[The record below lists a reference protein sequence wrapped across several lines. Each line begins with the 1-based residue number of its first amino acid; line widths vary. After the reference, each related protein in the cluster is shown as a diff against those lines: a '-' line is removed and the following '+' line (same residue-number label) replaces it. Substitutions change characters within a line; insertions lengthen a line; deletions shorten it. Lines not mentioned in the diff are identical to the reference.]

1 MSKTAQFVVAD
12 DDRSV
17 RTFLVHALTRQGY
30 KVSAVTTL
38 AGLWDYTMSGRGNIL
53 ITDVGFPDGDVLDVL
68 PRIREKRPDL
78 QIIVMSART
87 NLLTA
92 IKAQKYEVVDY
103 FPKPFELGK
112 LIEVCNRSARLHA
125 INGVVE
131 ATNPTIMRS
140 AQLSVPKA
148 IAIPLVGQSAAM
160 QNTFRLLTRYSATKV
175 PVLIHAEA
183 GAEKEEIAR
192 TLCQI
197 GTQKPMEFI
206 SVNLSHTPPDDHVN
220 LFFGQE
226 NIIKSA
232 ANGSLFI
239 NNIELLSN
247 DAQRALMRYLDRP
260 DTSPY
265 RPDRI
270 VVGTCIDLRNY
281 VSQGLFR
288 DDLYFALSSAY
299 LTVPPLRERLEDVRP
314 LANLICK
321 ELSSEFGITKILQS
335 DAVNCLQSW
344 NWPGNLREL
353 MFLIRRLFVNAD
365 SNEITAAEVL
375 AEINALKN
383 DLSEDKKMS
392 LGDSAY
398 YHIDKYFNS
407 LGDDLP
413 SSGLFERI
421 IREVEKPLIQA
432 TMKRTSGNQIKASE
446 ILGINR
452 NTLRKKIKQ
461 LNLPLS
467 RDGYK

>member
-1 MSKTAQFVVAD
+1 MRKTAQFVIAD

-38 AGLWDYTMSGRGNIL
+38 AGLWDYSMSGRGNIL

-68 PRIREKRPDL
+68 PRIKAKRPDL

-125 INGVVE
+125 SNGVIE
-131 ATNPTIMRS
+131 ENNPTVRS
-140 AQLSVPKA
+140 AQLSVPKT

-160 QNTFRLLTRYSATKV
+160 QNTFRLLTRYSASKV
-175 PVLIHAEA
+175 PVLIHAET

-197 GTQKPMEFI
+197 GNQEHMDFI
-206 SVNLSHTPPDDHVN
+206 SVNLSHTPQDEHLS
-220 LFFGQE
+220 LFFGDE
-226 NIIKSA
+226 NIIKLA
-232 ANGSLFI
+232 ANGNLFI
-239 NNIELLSN
+239 NNIELLSS

-265 RPDRI
+265 RLDRV
-270 VVGTCIDLRNY
+270 VVGTCVDLRDC

-288 DDLYFALSSAY
+288 EDLYFALSSAY
-299 LTVPPLRERLEDVRP
+299 LAVPPLRERLEDVKP

-321 ELSSEFGITKILQS
+321 QLGREFGITKNLQS

-344 NWPGNLREL
+344 SWPGNLREL
-353 MFLIRRLFVNAD
+353 MFIIRRLFVNAD

-375 AEINALKN
+375 VEINALKN
-383 DLSEDKKMS
+383 DSSQDKKMS
-392 LGDSAY
+392 LGASAQ
-398 YHIDKYFNS
+398 YHIDKYFKS

-413 SSGLFERI
+413 ASGLFERI
-421 IREVEKPLIQA
+421 IREVERPLIQA

-467 RDGYK
+467 RDRYK